1 MKRSSETKANKKEN
15 TKPSFITKEATE
27 DIEVSVFPPQS
38 EKSTYT
44 GASLKIETAA
54 GNIYVKGL
62 ARYSDDARDGDGGW
76 FFSGP
81 SYKTKD
87 GNYINQVF
95 GDKAVFESINNA
107 IKAAIEEA

>member
-1 MKRSSETKANKKEN
+1 MKKSSETRSESTKATKEE
-15 TKPSFITKEATE
+15 KISFITKEATE

-54 GNIYVKGL
+54 GQIYVKGL
-62 ARYSDDARDGDGGW
+62 ARWSQKNKEW

-81 SYKTKD
+81 SHKNSD
-87 GNYINQVF
+87 GEYIQDVF
-95 GDKAVFESINNA
+95 GSKEVFESINNA
-107 IKAAIEEA
+107 INAAIEEA